1 MRFRTG
7 IVNVVTFRRII
18 QTVGKIQK
26 KVVMRLGQ
34 SEVRIICNSDEG
46 GVQVWSTIRV
56 LALFEDYRVE
66 SKSGNEIALLL
77 DTDALEQ
84 VLHSA
89 PGNEE
94 VVMKLAKKNDVC
106 VLNFQIFGNS
116 RMGRRLTVSHD
127 VRTEVL
133 RPGELERL
141 KEPMCPEP
149 DVHTLLPP
157 LGKMRTIAEKLRG
170 ITDIVAVHANH
181 SGQFSFSAATESIKV
196 EVEWE
201 NLTNPVIGEN
211 DPSQEAEER
220 APVDKQRM
228 FAVLLRTRSLLK
240 FLNAHT
246 VSNTQTIACICNRHC
261 MIFYVYIGEAADS
274 GGVLTFY
281 LPAVLDD

>member
-46 GVQVWSTIRV
+46 GVQVTIRV

-66 SKSGNEIALLL
+66 SKSGNDIALLL

-89 PGNEE
+89 PGNE

-201 NLTNPVIGEN
+201 NLTNPVIGASHPEV
-211 DPSQEAEER
+211 DER

-246 VSNTQTIACICNRHC
+246 
-261 MIFYVYIGEAADS
+261 AADS